1 MRAFSGWYAQSTNYE
16 GCTNT
21 VPKMIKCKLLI
32 ILYKVLRLVRFG
44 TLWYAQWYGARL
56 SVPYVPFFFRKNGTG
71 VKLARWY
78 TWSLANG

>member
-1 MRAFSGWYAQSTNYE
+1 MRAFSGWYAQSTNYR

-44 TLWYAQWYGARL
+44 TPWYAQWYGARL
-56 SVPYVPFFFRKNGTG
+56 SVPYVPITFRYWYGG
-71 VKLARWY
+71 QLAGICVGG
-78 TWSLANG
+78 AGNE